1 MSKANVIEIFS
12 SVQGEGKYLGCR
24 QIFVRLAE
32 CNLNCAYCD
41 TNFIRAD
48 FCKVETSAG
57 AMIFRNEKN
66 PLDAAQVAEIIKNFA
81 DEVPTQAVSFTGGEP
96 LIHWQFIRDVA
107 SAIKNVGIKIFL
119 ETNGTLCNEFGKI
132 SDAIEIVSMDI
143 KLPSVVGQNLFS
155 LHEKFLRV
163 ARGKDLYTKI
173 VVTGETTPEEFSV
186 AVDLISQVDADI
198 LLILQPVTPVGKIC
212 AASAEKI
219 LSFQAAA
226 LRKLKNVLVIPQTHK
241 FINVL

>member
-12 SVQGEGKYLGCR
+12 SVQGEGKYLGFR
-24 QIFVRLAE
+24 QIFVRLAD

-41 TNFIRAD
+41 TNFSRAD

-66 PLDAAQVAEIIKNFA
+66 PLDAAQVAEIIKRFS
-81 DEVPTQAVSFTGGEP
+81 DKVPTQAVSFTGGEP

-107 SAIKNVGIKIFL
+107 SAIKNSGVKIFL
-119 ETNGTLCNEFGKI
+119 ETNGTLYNEFEKI
-132 SDAIEIVSMDI
+132 SGAIDIVSMDI
-143 KLPSVVGQNLFS
+143 KLPSVIGQNLFS
-155 LHEKFLRV
+155 LHEKFLR
-163 ARGKDLYTKI
+163 AAQGKDLYVKI
-173 VVTGETTPEEFSV
+173 VVTGETTPEEFS
-186 AVDLISQVDADI
+186 AAIDLISQVDEEI

-219 LSFQAAA
+219 LNFQAAA
-226 LRKLKNVLVIPQTHK
+226 LRKLKNVRVIPQTHK
-241 FINVL
+241 IISLL